1 MTVSMDTGAETQAF
15 TVVISD
21 QAMLEGKRGV
31 HFNELIPPTVFL
43 NNTKTFIA
51 LGVALKSPH
60 PSFSQDFSGETALQ
74 SWWLVAEFLHLTPPP
89 SV

>member
-15 TVVISD
+15 TVVISE

-31 HFNELIPPTVFL
+31 HFNELSLPIVFL
-43 NNTKTFIA
+43 NNKKTFVA

-60 PSFSQDFSGETALQ
+60 PSFS
-74 SWWLVAEFLHLTPPP
+74 
-89 SV
+89 

>member
-15 TVVISD
+15 TVVISE

-31 HFNELIPPTVFL
+31 HFNELSLPTVFL
-43 NNTKTFIA
+43 NNKTFVA

-60 PSFSQDFSGETALQ
+60 PSFS
-74 SWWLVAEFLHLTPPP
+74 
-89 SV
+89 